1 MIGISKNAVE
11 LCPFSQ
17 EWSLLFEK
25 EKLSLYNLIGDYVVD
40 IQHVGSTS
48 IKDMPSKPIIDI
60 VVGLKDLNDGF
71 TLINTIESLGYH
83 YKGSLGKSNRFF
95 FWKGSEDNNTHNLHI
110 TEYGDKNW
118 DNQILFRDF
127 INTHPEYKNKYLKL
141 KLELATTYKDDRST
155 YTQRKSEFIINIINL
170 AKQQV

>member
-11 LCPFSQ
+11 LYPFSQ
-17 EWSLLFEK
+17 KWSLLFEK

-48 IKDMPSKPIIDI
+48 IKEMPSKPIIDI

-71 TLINTIESLGYH
+71 NLINTIESLGYH

-127 INTHPEYKNKYLKL
+127 INTHPEYKSKYLEL
-141 KLELATTYKDDRST
+141 KVELANTHKDDRST